1 MEHWGGREGGMD
13 IRNPEA
19 IVDGRKFNARM
30 KSGWQ
35 LGQVTS
41 PTGRS
46 RRVYVFVVLVQL
58 PSVAGGTRI

>member
-1 MEHWGGREGGMD
+1 MD

-35 LGQVTS
+35 LGQVTNT
-41 PTGRS
+41 TGRS

-58 PSVAGGTRI
+58 PSVAGGIRI